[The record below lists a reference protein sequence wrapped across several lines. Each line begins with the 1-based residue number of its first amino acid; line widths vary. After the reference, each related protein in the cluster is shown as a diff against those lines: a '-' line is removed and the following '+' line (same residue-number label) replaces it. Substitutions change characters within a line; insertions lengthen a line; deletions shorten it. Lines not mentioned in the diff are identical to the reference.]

1 MKTRKIER
9 FLKEYFYFSKT
20 ERRGIIGLLVLLIF
34 IMAFPSLYGWVF
46 PPPPFDYK
54 IETLQSAIRVEVTSI
69 NTAPK
74 LFSFDPNTAS
84 DIELKELGFSDKNI
98 QTFHKYRSKGG
109 RFRKPEDLKKMFGLK
124 PELVTQLIPYVTIQS
139 SAGQTS
145 TISDSAST
153 KKYSK
158 GPVELNTA
166 DTNDLIALYRIGPA
180 MARRIVDYRDRLGG
194 FLSLDQ
200 LKEVYGFDEDIL
212 YDLKGKIVVDPS
224 KVHIFDVNEVTVE
237 QLKMHPY
244 FKYKLSNAIVN
255 YRLQHGPYQSL
266 VDLKKIVIV
275 NDSIYGNITRYLMI
289 K

>member
-9 FLKEYFYFSKT
+9 FLKEYFYFSQT

-34 IMAFPSLYGWVF
+34 IIALPSLYGWVF
-46 PPPPFDYK
+46 PPPSFEYK
-54 IETLQSAIRVEVTSI
+54 IETLQSSSGVEVSAN
-69 NTAPK
+69 NTVPT

-84 DIELKELGFSDKNI
+84 NTELQQLGFSDKNI

-109 RFRKPEDLKKMFGLK
+109 RFRKAEDLKKMFGLK
-124 PELVTQLIPYVTIQS
+124 PELVAQLIPYVMIQS
-139 SAGQTS
+139 PTGQAGT
-145 TISDSAST
+145 TSDSAST

-158 GPVELNTA
+158 DPVELNTA

-180 MARRIVDYRDRLGG
+180 MARRIVDYRNRLGG
-194 FLSLDQ
+194 FLSLEQ
-200 LKEVYGFDEDIL
+200 LMEVYGFDEDIL

-224 KVHIFDVNEVTVE
+224 KAHIFDVNEVTAE

-266 VDLKKIVIV
+266 SDLKKIVIV
-275 NDSIYGNITRYLMI
+275 NDSIYHNITRYLMI